1 MSITFSVSNNTIGRG
16 DALVSDKA
24 IDYSNSFGDEGV
36 PAPGI
41 NLCGRCRAYRPWL
54 LHPSSSHQ
62 SGWR

>member
-1 MSITFSVSNNTIGRG
+1 MSITLSISNNTTGRG
-16 DALVSDKA
+16 DAIVSDKA

-41 NLCGRCRAYRPWL
+41 NLCGRCRECRPL
-54 LHPSSSHQ
+54 LLRPSSSHQ

>member
-1 MSITFSVSNNTIGRG
+1 MSITLSVSNNTIGRG

-41 NLCGRCRAYRPWL
+41 NLF
-54 LHPSSSHQ
+54 
-62 SGWR
+62 

>member
-1 MSITFSVSNNTIGRG
+1 MSITLSVSNNTIGIG

-41 NLCGRCRAYRPWL
+41 NLCGRCRVYRPWL
-54 LHPSSSHQ
+54 LRPSSNHQ

>member
-41 NLCGRCRAYRPWL
+41 NLCGICREYRPCL
-54 LHPSSSHQ
+54 QRPSSNHQ

>member
-41 NLCGRCRAYRPWL
+41 NLYGRYRVYRPWL
-54 LHPSSSHQ
+54 LRPLSNHQ

>member
-24 IDYSNSFGDEGV
+24 IDYSKSFGDEGV

-41 NLCGRCRAYRPWL
+41 NPCGRYRAYRL
-54 LHPSSSHQ
+54 FLQRHSSNHQ
-62 SGWR
+62 SDWR

>member
-36 PAPGI
+36 PAPSI
-41 NLCGRCRAYRPWL
+41 NLCGRCRVCIPCLLRPL
-54 LHPSSSHQ
+54 SNHQ
-62 SGWR
+62 SDWQ

>member
-1 MSITFSVSNNTIGRG
+1 MSIILSISNNTIGRG

-41 NLCGRCRAYRPWL
+41 NLCGRCRVYIPWL
-54 LHPSSSHQ
+54 LRPSSNHQ

>member
-1 MSITFSVSNNTIGRG
+1 MSITLSVSNNTIGRG

-41 NLCGRCRAYRPWL
+41 NLCGRCRAYRL
-54 LHPSSSHQ
+54 FLQRHSSNHQ

>member
-1 MSITFSVSNNTIGRG
+1 MSITFSVSNNTIGRR
-16 DALVSDKA
+16 DAQVHDKA

-41 NLCGRCRAYRPWL
+41 NLYGRYRECIPCL
-54 LHPSSSHQ
+54 LRPSSNHQ

>member
-41 NLCGRCRAYRPWL
+41 NLYGRCRGCIPWL
-54 LHPSSSHQ
+54 LRPLSSHQ
-62 SGWR
+62 SGWQ

>member
-41 NLCGRCRAYRPWL
+41 NLCGRCRVCIPCL
-54 LHPSSSHQ
+54 LRPSSNHQ
-62 SGWR
+62 SDWQ

>member
-41 NLCGRCRAYRPWL
+41 NLYGRYRVYKL
-54 LHPSSSHQ
+54 LLQRPLSNHQ
-62 SGWR
+62 SGWQ

>member
-1 MSITFSVSNNTIGRG
+1 MSITLSVSNNTIGRG

-41 NLCGRCRAYRPWL
+41 NLCGRCLLYRL
-54 LHPSSSHQ
+54 FLQRHSSNHQ
-62 SGWR
+62 SDWQ

>member
-24 IDYSNSFGDEGV
+24 IVYSNSFGDEGV

-41 NLCGRCRAYRPWL
+41 NLCGRCRVCIPCLQR
-54 LHPSSSHQ
+54 PSSNHQ
-62 SGWR
+62 SDWQ

>member
-41 NLCGRCRAYRPWL
+41 NLCGRCREYRPWL
-54 LHPSSSHQ
+54 LRP
-62 SGWR
+62 

>member
-1 MSITFSVSNNTIGRG
+1 MSITLSVSNNTIGRG

-41 NLCGRCRAYRPWL
+41 NLCGRCRAYRL
-54 LHPSSSHQ
+54 FLQRPSSNHQ

>member
-41 NLCGRCRAYRPWL
+41 NLCGRYHVYKLFLQR
-54 LHPSSSHQ
+54 HSSNHQ